1 MSSFALIATLLEGRF
16 AAIPVVAN
24 PARGPERNRWLVT
37 TTVFVPSPDA

>member
-1 MSSFALIATLLEGRF
+1 MSSFALIATLLEGRY